1 MREVGPLSG
10 ETPAFPLPG
19 GALAPLK
26 AAAEAQGSSDFS
38 SLWSG
43 QAASLGRE
51 MPAGELTQRL
61 AEEALAR
68 LKSLA

>member
-1 MREVGPLSG
+1 L
-10 ETPAFPLPG
+10 AG

-26 AAAEAQGSSDFS
+26 AAAEAQGLSDFS
-38 SLWSG
+38 SLWAG

-61 AEEALAR
+61 ADETLAQLKR
-68 LKSLA
+68 LAHGNQKP